1 MSALQH
7 TSGLSCQCVSM
18 SVYQRVTCSTYQINI
33 SSCQDIN
40 TPFCKFQNIL
50 LLQFQPAKRLPCH
63 LVNEGEVS
71 TSPFHVTVT
80 LRIKIK
86 HNFSGN
92 SGLSTWWGHWKTLH
106 LTCKFL
112 HSYNKSPQ
120 WRRPLP
126 KKLWDLLHSERSPCR
141 VEDQSPKNYKTV
153 PQIQNLSSWGNLQ
166 WRGCKT

>member
-1 MSALQH
+1 MLDPQLVKYQHVCISARPDG
-7 TSGLSCQCVSM
+7 SLSVCLGILTFQNVSFAA
-18 SVYQRVTCSTYQINI
+18 YQRIIMSMCQYVSISACHLFTYQINI

-92 SGLSTWWGHWKTLH
+92 SGLST
-106 LTCKFL
+106 
-112 HSYNKSPQ
+112 
-120 WRRPLP
+120 
-126 KKLWDLLHSERSPCR
+126 
-141 VEDQSPKNYKTV
+141 
-153 PQIQNLSSWGNLQ
+153 
-166 WRGCKT
+166 